1 MFPAGPKVL
10 PASRAVLILIALSID
25 RGMDPHAAQAQP
37 VSMKESL
44 KTCAES
50 LRDVEAK
57 LRNVHDSSH
66 DDVERV
72 RISEALSF
80 LDNAI
85 AAVSHARER
94 VKDFPGVPVS

>member
-1 MFPAGPKVL
+1 MDFRSAG
-10 PASRAVLILIALSID
+10 
-25 RGMDPHAAQAQP
+25 AQP
-37 VSMKESL
+37 VSMKEPL

-57 LRNVHDSSH
+57 LRSVHDSSH
-66 DDVERV
+66 DESERG

-85 AAVSHARER
+85 AAVSHAREK
-94 VKDFPGVPVS
+94 VKGFPGVPVS

>member
-1 MFPAGPKVL
+1 
-10 PASRAVLILIALSID
+10 
-25 RGMDPHAAQAQP
+25 MDPHAAQAQP

-57 LRNVHDSSH
+57 LRNVHDSCH
-66 DDVERV
+66 DDVERG

-85 AAVSHARER
+85 AAVSHARDKE
-94 VKDFPGVPVS
+94 VKGLSGVPVS